1 MELKDAAE
9 AKESVTRM
17 GLALYPADRRIAE
30 ELAERHHG
38 GNIARLVRTL
48 LRDAWSRESR
58 KEEQAA

>member
-1 MELKDAAE
+1 MPTKEAVAE
-9 AKESVTRM
+9 KESITRM

-48 LRDAWSRESR
+48 LRDAWKQESE